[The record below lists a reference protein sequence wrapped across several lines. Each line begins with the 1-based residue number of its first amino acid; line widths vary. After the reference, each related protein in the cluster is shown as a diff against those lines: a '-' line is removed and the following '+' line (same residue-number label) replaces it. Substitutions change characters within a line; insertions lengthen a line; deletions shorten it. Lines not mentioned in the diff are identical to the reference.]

1 MYRLGMVESQLHLN
15 LEAISHL
22 ETAAQLY
29 QPSPTLMRLI
39 YKNLGQSEA
48 ESGNKAKAL
57 EAWKKALAYEPDD
70 DITSKIKQI
79 SASK

>member
-1 MYRLGMVESQLHLN
+1 MLHLN

-48 ESGNKAKAL
+48 ESGNKAKPL
-57 EAWKKALAYEPDD
+57 MHGRKLSLMNLMMTLPLKLNR
-70 DITSKIKQI
+70 
-79 SASK
+79 